1 MPYTSIYMH
10 ISSDAYLW
18 VYIHTFIYIYKE
30 KKHNLFKI
38 TNISLLKRREIFL
51 IK

>member
-30 KKHNLFKI
+30 K
-38 TNISLLKRREIFL
+38 NIIYLKLQIFL
-51 IK
+51 F